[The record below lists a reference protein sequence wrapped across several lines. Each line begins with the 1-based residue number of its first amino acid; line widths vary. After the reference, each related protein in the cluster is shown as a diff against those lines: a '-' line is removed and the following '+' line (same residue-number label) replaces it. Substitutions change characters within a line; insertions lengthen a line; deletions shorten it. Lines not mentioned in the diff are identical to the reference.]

1 MTITKDHVVEI
12 DYKLTNDD
20 GQVLDTSEGAAPL
33 AYLHGHNNI
42 VMGLE
47 KELEGKK
54 EGDNFQAKVNP
65 SEGYGDRVEQLVSQV
80 PKDEFSTIPD
90 LQEGMQLQ
98 AQTEQGFQIF
108 TVVKIDGDTV
118 TVDGNHPLAGQT
130 LHFEVTVKSVRA
142 ASDEEIAHG
151 HVHGPGGA
159 EH

>member
-54 EGDNFQAKVNP
+54 EGDNFQATVNP